1 MRPGSP
7 AAPAACPC
15 SVRTSGYDHTGAP
28 GPWPGQVGVG
38 QGLFVDSWALS
49 AGPWGSAYLS
59 EDFMLATGLGQPQ
72 DPPEP
77 QTQLI
82 TIKKLP
88 ITPSLQPVL
97 CL

>member
-1 MRPGSP
+1 MTTQGPL
-7 AAPAACPC
+7 
-15 SVRTSGYDHTGAP
+15 AP
-28 GPWPGQVGVG
+28 GQAKWAWVKASLWIPG
-38 QGLFVDSWALS
+38 LS